1 MQRPEHHKALA
12 GPSITELFTQAKKL
26 LALQPRVENRHLR
39 KSSLRAQLDLQNA
52 NKLLSLLLPL
62 SMEDQAMSDNKAT
75 PPTVGPHKLISHKH
89 QNVPSQLQTPILD
102 KVDPAHSTGAAQ
114 STITPSSIDGL
125 LPRDDWANK
134 AVKNE
139 PTEGIS
145 AVDVHFQT
153 SPPACRLS
161 LASTLELQ
169 RRRLSGGEAG
179 VKSAKS
185 EPPAATAAAPALAAA
200 PKITECSN
208 CHTKTTPLWRKDPLG
223 NTLCNAC
230 GLFLKLHGTTRP
242 LSLKTDV
249 IKKRSSKR
257 ASAVPPSKPPLSVA
271 AAGGAEQWM
280 SNGADSA
287 AALLPI
293 PYSNASPVAYS
304 RASSVL
310 STPSAYGSLSYGG
323 GAVDSRP
330 KNVLILP
337 KPPVLAASSLVLTP
351 VSAHGSFL
359 QRMVPTLAHG
369 GPLMPLSPYSTS
381 ASSQFKRKKSEVNME
396 RLPQNFAMTAGSAP
410 IKRGGFSSV
419 SVNRRTSSTNLFRK
433 TSYGGGHPHNTANG
447 AETPY
452 GSGTFMQNLGF
463 QNSPAGVSASTQNP
477 GPNANGTSFQ
487 NGAAGFASG
496 VSFQSGG
503 FSNGA
508 SFSGSFSRQ
517 PGSFTTP
524 AAFLATHN
532 SLPRHDSFSA
542 GSDFGVAQAVDT
554 PLSVPLPLS
563 FSSSGPLTSRP
574 LFAVPSYQ
582 AAANSPVKGDDNDMD
597 TDDFFKSFTSLHND
611 SDDDQLAP
619 MDLVG
624 ARYKIVPTASTQLTL
639 THGLKGQKHH
649 RVGGGGGR
657 GGDLGSSQSHGDL
670 EWLKFEI

>member
-1 MQRPEHHKALA
+1 MQEPDHHKALT

-62 SMEDQAMSDNKAT
+62 SMEDHGMNENKTT
-75 PPTVGPHKLISHKH
+75 PPTGGAHKLTDHKH
-89 QNVPSQLQTPILD
+89 ENGHGQLQTPVLGLAN
-102 KVDPAHSTGAAQ
+102 PAHSAGAGQ
-114 STITPSSIDGL
+114 STITPSSMDGL
-125 LPRDDWANK
+125 LPREDWASK

-139 PTEGIS
+139 PTEEIS

-153 SPPACRLS
+153 SPPACRLT

-169 RRRLSGGEAG
+169 RRRMSGGEA
-179 VKSAKS
+179 SAKPGPA
-185 EPPAATAAAPALAAA
+185 PPASATAA
-200 PKITECSN
+200 PKATECTN
-208 CHTKTTPLWRKDPLG
+208 CHTKTTPLWRKDPQG

-257 ASAVPPSKPPLSVA
+257 ASAAPPPKPPLSVA
-271 AAGGAEQWM
+271 VGGGADPWM
-280 SNGADSA
+280 PNGADGA

-293 PYSNASPVAYS
+293 PYANASPVAYS

-310 STPSAYGSLSYGG
+310 STPSGYGSLPYLG
-323 GAVDSRP
+323 GAVESRP

-337 KPPVLAASSLVLTP
+337 KPPVLGASSLVLTP

-359 QRMVPTLAHG
+359 QRMVPMLAHG

-396 RLPQNFAMTAGSAP
+396 RLPQNFAMAMTAGSAP

-433 TSYGGGHPHNTANG
+433 TSYGGGHAAGAANG

-452 GSGTFMQNLGF
+452 GSGTFTQNSGF
-463 QNSPAGVSASTQNP
+463 QSSGFQHSPASVPAPVQAASQN
-477 GPNANGTSFQ
+477 T
-487 NGAAGFASG
+487 NGAGFH
-496 VSFQSGG
+496 SGG

-508 SFSGSFSRQ
+508 SYSNSFSRQ

-532 SLPRHDSFSA
+532 NSLPRHDSFSA
-542 GSDFGVAQAVDT
+542 GSDFGVAPAVDT

-582 AAANSPVKGDDNDMD
+582 AAAHSPVKAADENDMD

-619 MDLVG
+619 MDPVG
-624 ARYKIVPTASTQLTL
+624 PRYKIMPTASTQLTL

-649 RVGGGGGR
+649 RVAVGGGAGAR
-657 GGDLGSSQSHGDL
+657 GGDLGGAQSHGDL